1 MANTT
6 GTLTQAQL
14 DAVNNGL
21 GSIGTEG
28 DLFYR
33 DATGLQKL
41 AKGTSGQTLKMGGS
55 NAPEWVTVDASSGG
69 AWNFISSGT
78 ASSSTSVDFTSG
90 INSTYDT
97 YMLTITSLVASSSS
111 LRPYLQVSVG
121 GTFATANYH
130 YYTNGYGSGGGAVD
144 AGATYGD
151 SMRLQGNTNM
161 YSDTAKTGSGIIY
174 FHNPASTTAYSN
186 FHWKYTFWS
195 ATDVVMNDH
204 GSGLYNGSTGAI
216 DGVRLLAGAS
226 GNFTSGTF
234 RLYGLAKS

>member
-1 MANTT
+1 MPITINGDGTVTGISAGGLPDGSISTADIADDAVTLAKLSTT
-6 GTLTQAQL
+6 GTPGAGNFLR
-14 DAVNNGL
+14 
-21 GSIGTEG
+21 G
-28 DLFYR
+28 DNSWQE
-33 DATGLQKL
+33 AG
-41 AKGTSGQTLKMGGS
+41 
-55 NAPEWVTVDASSGG
+55 GG
-69 AWNFISSGT
+69 AWTFIASAT
-78 ASSSTSVDFTSG
+78 ASASSSVDFTSG

-111 LRPYLQVSVG
+111 LRPFLQVSVG

-130 YYTNGYGSGGGAVD
+130 YYVNGYGSGGGAVD
-144 AGATYGD
+144 AGAAYGE

-174 FHNPASTTAYSN
+174 FHNPASTTTYSN
-186 FHWKYTFWS
+186 FHWKWTFWS
-195 ATDVVMNDH
+195 LTDVVMNDH

>member
-1 MANTT
+1 MANKKASVDTVRTGIEEITT
-6 GTLTQAQL
+6 Q
-14 DAVNNGL
+14 
-21 GSIGTEG
+21 G
-28 DLFYR
+28 DLLYKGAADLER
-33 DATGLQKL
+33 LP
-41 AKGTSGQTLKMGGS
+41 KGTSGQTLKMGSG
-55 NAPEWVTVDASSGG
+55 NEPEWVTVDASSGG

-111 LRPYLQVSVG
+111 LRPFLQVSVG

-130 YYTNGYGSGGGAVD
+130 YYVNGYGSGGGAVD
-144 AGATYGD
+144 AGAAYGE

-161 YSDTAKTGSGIIY
+161 YSDTAKAGSGIIY
-174 FHNPASTTAYSN
+174 FHNPASTTTYSN
-186 FHWKYTFWS
+186 FHWKWTFWS
-195 ATDVVMNDH
+195 LTDVVMNDH